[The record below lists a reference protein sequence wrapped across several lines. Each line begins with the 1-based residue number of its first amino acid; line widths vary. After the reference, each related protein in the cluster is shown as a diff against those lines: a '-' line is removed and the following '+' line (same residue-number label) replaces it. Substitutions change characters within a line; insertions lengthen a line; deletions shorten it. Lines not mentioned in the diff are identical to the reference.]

1 MRAAAVIVLGVIG
14 LAACGGSSPPAK
26 SEADTTSLE
35 GSGASK
41 DKDKDTSDDS
51 SSASSSAS
59 SAATSAPAAAPPPA
73 ASAAPAADSA
83 APAAAFHPAPSVTGT
98 IDGKPFTPKVA
109 QVTAP
114 MKKDG
119 RIQLTLTEAADC
131 PAGADKGDHT
141 TLTLLV
147 PWSDGYKVD
156 LSALKLGGKKG
167 GSEIALSHGKKDST
181 TFKPSGTVTVV
192 SAPMDK
198 TGTGKLKIDLQS
210 GDYMLAGTIDIE
222 MCVSPK

>member
-14 LAACGGSSPPAK
+14 LAACGGSTPPPAEAP
-26 SEADTTSLE
+26 SADTSSLE
-35 GSGASK
+35 TKSGSSK
-41 DKDKDTSDDS
+41 E
-51 SSASSSAS
+51 SADE
-59 SAATSAPAAAPPPA
+59 ATSSA
-73 ASAAPAADSA
+73 ASAAPAAAAAPAASSAPAAAADS

-98 IDGKPFTPKVA
+98 IDGKPFSPKVA
-109 QVTAP
+109 QVVGP

-119 RIQLTLTEAADC
+119 RIPIILTEATDC
-131 PAGADKGDHT
+131 PAAGDAKSDHAA
-141 TLTLLV
+141 LTLVV

-156 LSALKLGGKKG
+156 LAALKISGKKG
-167 GSEIALSHGKKDST
+167 AGDIGFSRSKKDVSA

-198 TGTGKLKIDLQS
+198 GATGKLKIDLQS
-210 GDYMLAGTIDIE
+210 GDYMLAGTVDVE